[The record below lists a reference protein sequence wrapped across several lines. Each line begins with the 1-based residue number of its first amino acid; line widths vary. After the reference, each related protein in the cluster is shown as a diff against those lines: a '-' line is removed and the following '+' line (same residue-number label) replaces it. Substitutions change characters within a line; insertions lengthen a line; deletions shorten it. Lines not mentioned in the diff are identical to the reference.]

1 MSRAAIHQFSVR
13 CKEMLNFINAE
24 AKHTEL
30 LRDVLITSKGYW
42 GYSQEQLEK
51 WRSNLK
57 FEEEYITRNT
67 VKLIL
72 KDKEVIGFFA
82 IVKGDS
88 DVLDHLWLLP
98 KAIGKG
104 YGNLAFEQI
113 ISECDRLEISNFD
126 IVSDPDAEGFYLK
139 KGALKVGEV
148 YSEPQKRMLPKLKF
162 TVAPAT

>member
-1 MSRAAIHQFSVR
+1 
-13 CKEMLNFINAE
+13 MLNFIDAE

-30 LRDVLITSKGYW
+30 LRDVLISSKGYW
-42 GYSQEQLEK
+42 GYSKEQLEE

-57 FEEEYITRNT
+57 FEEAYITGNT

-104 YGNLAFEQI
+104 YGNLVFKQI
-113 ISECDRLEISNFD
+113 ISECHRLEISNFD
-126 IVSDPDAEGFYLK
+126 IISDPDAEGFYLK

-148 YSEPQKRMLPKLKF
+148 YSQPQKRMLPKLKF
-162 TVAPAT
+162 TVVPTT